1 MNCGRHKDSSLLRIW
16 NMLGFN
22 PHSVPKS
29 VIINTKSLLSLTLIR
44 KYPHMYFNF
53 IYMKLKYVF
62 IWFTCPE
69 WIVVVESS
77 IFLQT
82 YSALSDLRENATL
95 YDCDFNSLLKLVES
109 NFIAKFGH

>member
-1 MNCGRHKDSSLLRIW
+1 MP
-16 NMLGFN
+16 GFN
-22 PHSVPKS
+22 PHSIPKS
-29 VIINTKSLLSLTLIR
+29 VIMNAKSPVSLILIR
-44 KYPHMYFNF
+44 YPHVYFNF

-82 YSALSDLRENATL
+82 YSTLFDLRENVTL
-95 YDCDFNSLLKLVES
+95 YDW
-109 NFIAKFGH
+109 